1 MATRV
6 AEGSVFHIRWS
17 AVFGGAFVAMGLL
30 LLFQVLGLAAGLS
43 AINPN
48 ETNSF
53 KAIGFGVGIWS
64 IVAPI
69 LSLFGGALVTARLAG
84 PVTRGIG
91 ALHGAV
97 LWGLTSV
104 AAFYLAAMAVGAVVR
119 TGAEAAAGVA
129 QGVGQA
135 ARAAGA
141 GNVATGALDQ
151 VLGPINQR
159 LRAQGSPTVTS
170 GQVQAATQDVLSQ
183 AARGGTVDRNALIS
197 ALTRNTNLSRV
208 DAATVADEIEGQIS
222 GGAAS
227 VRQGGISAAKTTGGV
242 LWVVFGSLLL
252 SLAAALIGAA
262 LGVSQ
267 RQRWEAAHTGLAETP
282 ELPVRPIPTGPG
294 EPPRVTPPETGR
306 H

>member
-17 AVFGGAFVAMGLL
+17 GIFGGAFVAMGLL

-43 AINPN
+43 SIDRN
-48 ETNSF
+48 ESNSL
-53 KAIGFGVGIWS
+53 KAIGLGVGLWS
-64 IVAPI
+64 IIAPI
-69 LSLFGGALVTARLAG
+69 LALFGGGLVTARLAG

-104 AAFYLAAMAVGAVVR
+104 VAFVLVSMAVGAAVR
-119 TGAEAAAGVA
+119 TGVEAGAGVA

-135 ARAAGA
+135 ATSAGV
-141 GNVATGALDQ
+141 GNVASGALDQ

-159 LRAQGSPTVTS
+159 LRAQGSPTITA

-183 AARGGTVDRNALIS
+183 TARGGTLDRNALIQ

-208 DAATVADEIEGQIS
+208 DAATVADGIEGQLA
-222 GGAAS
+222 GGAAAM
-227 VRQGGISAAKTTGGV
+227 RQGGINAAKATGGIFWA
-242 LWVVFGSLLL
+242 LFGSLLL
-252 SLAAALIGAA
+252 SMFAAVIGAA

-282 ELPVRPIPTGPG
+282 ELPIRPIPTGPG
-294 EPPRVTPPETGR
+294 EPPRVTPPESGR

>member
-30 LLFQVLGLAAGLS
+30 LLFHTLGLAAGL
-43 AINPN
+43 AAVDPN
-48 ETNSF
+48 ESNSW
-53 KAIGFGVGIWS
+53 KAVGLGVGIWS
-64 IVAPI
+64 IIAP
-69 LSLFGGALVTARLAG
+69 LLALFGGAFVTARLAG

-97 LWGLTSV
+97 LWGLTAISSLV
-104 AAFYLAAMAVGAVVR
+104 LVTMAVSAIVR
-119 TGAEAAAGVA
+119 TGVQAGAGIA
-129 QGVGQA
+129 QGVGA
-135 ARAAGA
+135 AAGSASA
-141 GNVATGALDQ
+141 GSMASAGLEQA
-151 VLGPINQR
+151 LGPINQR
-159 LRAQGSPTVTS
+159 LRAQGSPTVTAS
-170 GQVQAATQDVLSQ
+170 QVEAATKDVLSQ
-183 AARGGTVDRNALIS
+183 AARGGSVDRNALIQ
-197 ALTRNTNLSRV
+197 ALTRNTSLSRS
-208 DAATVADEIEGQIS
+208 DAESVATQMESQVS
-222 GGAAS
+222 GGVAGL
-227 VRQGGISAAKTTGGV
+227 REGGIQAAKTTGNVMWG
-242 LWVVFGSLLL
+242 LFGALLL
-252 SLAAALIGAA
+252 GLAAAVLGSA